1 MSILK
6 HIGFSAAAIG
16 VVAGIPY
23 LFNELQKHSIAENEA
38 AQRQLDQL
46 MIITVSPAFE
56 VLEISQ
62 QQAIIRDTNGI
73 WVVRVGD
80 VLPTGETIKAIGNG
94 IMTDKSQTY
103 TVGNSR

>member
-23 LFNELQKHSIAENEA
+23 LFNELQKLSIAENEA

-46 MIITVSPAFE
+46 MFITVSPEFDVIE
-56 VLEISQ
+56 VSK
-62 QQAIIRDTNGI
+62 QQAFIRGGSGNLDSEPRRVCRRLI
-73 WVVRVGD
+73 WFSYAAMASV
-80 VLPTGETIKAIGNG
+80 
-94 IMTDKSQTY
+94 
-103 TVGNSR
+103 SRAA

>member
-46 MIITVSPAFE
+46 MIITVSPKFD
-56 VLEISQ
+56 VIEISK
-62 QQAIIRDTNGI
+62 QQAFIRDTNGI

-80 VLPTGETIKAIGNG
+80 VLPNGETIIAIGNG
-94 IMTDKSQTY
+94 IMTDKGNTY
-103 TVGNSR
+103 TVR